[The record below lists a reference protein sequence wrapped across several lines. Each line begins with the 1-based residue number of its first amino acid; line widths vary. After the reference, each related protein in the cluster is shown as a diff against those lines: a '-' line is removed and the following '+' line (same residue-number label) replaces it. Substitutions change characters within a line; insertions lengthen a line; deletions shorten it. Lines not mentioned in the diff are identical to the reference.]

1 MEPQGKQISVAL
13 VDDHALFRAGL
24 LSLFQAYDDVQVLFD
39 TGNGHEFLNLLRES
53 DTQPDIILVDLK
65 MPVMSGQHIINLV
78 KESYPGIKIIVLSS
92 YDDESVIL
100 NCLKELRVNSYLLK
114 TTPPDGLYEA
124 LVKVDR
130 EGFYFTPHISE
141 IMFHGLR
148 KRKLTSGGGTNLM
161 SISDRE
167 KEVLHLICKGDTNGE
182 IAEKL
187 FISKRTVEGHR
198 KHLLE
203 KTHCKNSASLV
214 AFAFQQRLVSI

>member
-1 MEPQGKQISVAL
+1 MTQDENKVTIGLI
-13 VDDHALFRAGL
+13 DDHAMFRAGL
-24 LSLFQAYDDVQVLFD
+24 LSLFSQHENIDVLFE
-39 TGNGHEFLNLLRES
+39 TGNPHEFLNLLQEQ
-53 DTQPDIILVDLK
+53 QPEIILVDLK
-65 MPVMSGQHIINLV
+65 MPAMSGQHVIELV
-78 KESYPGIKIIVLSS
+78 KEKYPDMKIIVLSS
-92 YDDESVIL
+92 FDDESIIL

-114 TTPPDGLYEA
+114 TARPQELYHA
-124 LVKVDR
+124 IVKVHEER
-130 EGFYFTPHISE
+130 FYFTPHISE

-148 KRKLTSGGGTNLM
+148 KRKLQTGTAAGGL
-161 SISDRE
+161 SISERE
-167 KEVLHLICKGDTNGE
+167 KEVLHLICQGDTNGE

>member
-1 MEPQGKQISVAL
+1 MTRDEDKITMAL
-13 VDDHALFRAGL
+13 IDDHAMFRAGL
-24 LSLFQAYDDVQVLFD
+24 VSLFGQYEHIDVLFE
-39 TGNGHEFLNLLRES
+39 TGNPHEFLNLLQEQ
-53 DTQPDIILVDLK
+53 QPEIILVDLK
-65 MPVMSGQHIINLV
+65 MPAMSGQHVIELV
-78 KESYPGIKIIVLSS
+78 KEKYPDMKIIVLSS
-92 YDDESVIL
+92 FDDESVIL

-114 TTPPDGLYEA
+114 SASPRELYQA
-124 LVKVDR
+124 IVKVHD
-130 EGFYFTPHISE
+130 EGFHFTPHISE

-148 KRKLTSGGGTNLM
+148 KRKLQSGEGVGML
-161 SISDRE
+161 SISERE
-167 KEVLHLICKGDTNGE
+167 KEVLHLICQGDTNGE

>member
-1 MEPQGKQISVAL
+1 MTQDENNVTIGLI
-13 VDDHALFRAGL
+13 DDHAMFRAGL
-24 LSLFQAYDDVQVLFD
+24 LSLFGQYENIDVLFE
-39 TGNGHEFLNLLRES
+39 TGNPHEFLNLLQEQ
-53 DTQPDIILVDLK
+53 QPEIILVDLK
-65 MPVMSGQHIINLV
+65 MPAMSGQHVIELV
-78 KESYPGIKIIVLSS
+78 KGKYPSMKIIVLSS
-92 YDDESVIL
+92 FDDESIIL

-114 TTPPDGLYEA
+114 TASPRELYESII
-124 LVKVDR
+124 KVHN

-148 KRKLTSGGGTNLM
+148 KRKLQTGTAAGGL
-161 SISDRE
+161 SISERE
-167 KEVLHLICKGDTNGE
+167 KEVLHLICQGDTNGE

-214 AFAFQQRLVSI
+214 AFAFQKRLVSI